1 MKNQTTNNATK
12 QDIITANN
20 LQTLSQ
26 IIALKDLKTVY
37 AKSGDK
43 MIYNLF
49 VGAVNDIL
57 ATCNLS
63 NATFSDG
70 MDIIQD
76 VALYLCNYIGK
87 SLQDSNGLK
96 DKNGNDITI
105 LRGAFM
111 YINKIIHKHRQ
122 IELKRDYIDDL
133 NGNDLQ
139 VPFLWDIDNI
149 TDYTTIFDI
158 IDSLDLTTQQQRILN
173 ARLQGLGYKA
183 ISQKLSISIATIR
196 THLARLQDKCIK
208 NDKLAQHIDKY
219 IKK

>member
-1 MKNQTTNNATK
+1 MKKQTTNNATK

-20 LQTLSQ
+20 LQTIAQ

-49 VGAVNDIL
+49 VGAVNDIV

-76 VALYLCNYIGK
+76 IALYLWHYNGK

-96 DKNGNDITI
+96 DKNGNDISI
-105 LRGAFM
+105 LRGAFLH
-111 YINKIIHKHRQ
+111 INKIIHNHRQ
-122 IELKRDYIDDL
+122 YELKRVYIDDL